1 MTALPPGDGR
11 LYPSRPILA
20 VSVAVFRDDRV
31 LLARR
36 AMPPLVGRFS
46 LPGGVVEPGE
56 RLADAA
62 LRELQ
67 EEVGVVAR
75 IVAFNRHVEVVER
88 DAADA
93 VRRHY
98 VIASFVGDW
107 LSGEGMV
114 GAEADAVVWATL
126 GEAAALPITDHL
138 LPVLESAWTMSV
150 AAERQ
155 PC

>member
-1 MTALPPGDGR
+1 M
-11 LYPSRPILA
+11 
-20 VSVAVFRDDRV
+20 AVFRDDRV

-36 AMPPLVGRFS
+36 AMPPLIGRFS
-46 LPGGVVEPGE
+46 LPGGVVEAGE
-56 RLADAA
+56 HLAEAA

-67 EEVGVVAR
+67 EEVGIVAR
-75 IVAFNRHVEVVER
+75 ITAFNRHVEIIER
-88 DAADA
+88 DAADT

-107 LSGEGMV
+107 LSGEGTV

-126 GEAAALPITDHL
+126 REAAALPITDHL
-138 LPVLESAWTMSV
+138 LPVLESAWAMSL